1 MCHTGATMGE
11 NRSKE
16 QRRLKAATQ
25 TEKLTLSTK
34 SRLTNWVATATPLQR
49 HCHHPHRIPDRL
61 MYDTGAT
68 MGENRSKE
76 QKVTATERQKVLTSS
91 QNVALRI
98 DPPHLRRSKAIA
110 IILIEF
116 LIDWCIIQ
124 VQHWV
129 RRHRRTK
136 SDNNRATK
144 STYHVNK
151 KRLTNRSATSTPLQR
166 HCRHLHWIPDRL
178 MYGTCNEIG

>member
-16 QRRLKAATQ
+16 QRLKAATQ

-34 SRLTNWVATATPLQR
+34 SRLTNRVATATPLQR

-61 MYDTGAT
+61 MYGTGAT

-116 LIDWCIIQ
+116 LID
-124 VQHWV
+124 
-129 RRHRRTK
+129 
-136 SDNNRATK
+136 
-144 STYHVNK
+144 
-151 KRLTNRSATSTPLQR
+151 
-166 HCRHLHWIPDRL
+166 
-178 MYGTCNEIG
+178 